1 MIPRLVLTTGEPAG
15 VGPDVVLQ
23 SAMSDWPAE
32 LVALGCMATL
42 TARAQQLGL
51 PLQLKAYTSSQAPS
65 GHVGGTLPIID
76 LPLGSS
82 CIPGLLNPEHSPQV
96 LAQLELAIELC
107 STGECQG
114 MVTAPVHKGVI
125 NDADI
130 PFSGHTEFLAAATG
144 ASHPVMLL
152 SKGDLKVALATT
164 HLPLR
169 AVPDAITP
177 QSLEQTLRVL
187 NEGLASSFG
196 ITKPRITVLGLNP
209 HAGETGH
216 LGREELEVI
225 SPVCEALR
233 EAGLNLT
240 GPLSADT
247 AFSPD
252 RRAHTDAYL
261 AMFHDQ
267 GLPVIKSEGFGEIV
281 NVTLG
286 LPIIRTSADHGTAL
300 ALAGSGGADA
310 DSMQNAIELAIY
322 MTAST

>member
-23 SAMSDWPAE
+23 SAMSDWPAQ

-51 PLQLKAYTSSQAPS
+51 PLQLKPYTSSQAPS
-65 GHVGGTLPIID
+65 VHLGGTLPIID
-76 LPLGSS
+76 LPLASS

-107 STGECQG
+107 SAGECQG
-114 MVTAPVHKGVI
+114 MVTAPLHKGAI
-125 NDADI
+125 NDAI

-144 ASHPVMLL
+144 ARAPVMLL
-152 SKGDLKVALATT
+152 TKDALRVALATT

-169 AVPDAITP
+169 AVPDAITF
-177 QSLEQTLRVL
+177 QSLEQTLQVL
-187 NEGLASSFG
+187 NEGLSSSFG
-196 ITKPRITVLGLNP
+196 INNPRITVLGLNP
-209 HAGETGH
+209 HAGENGH
-216 LGREELEVI
+216 LGREEIEVI

-252 RRAHTDAYL
+252 QRAQTDAYL

-286 LPIIRTSADHGTAL
+286 LPIVRTSVDHGTAL
-300 ALAGSGGADA
+300 ALAGSGSAEAG
-310 DSMQNAIELAIY
+310 SMQKAIELAIH
-322 MTAST
+322 MTTSS